1 MGKKTNGVLP
11 PRPELWDT
19 IPEFLKQKKYVL
31 WRNDPIKGKI
41 PLQTN
46 GQFARVNDP
55 STWASL
61 EEVTTNFVLADFEVD
76 GIGTII
82 NAKDDLLGIDIDDCI
97 NADGSY
103 NEVANFVLDSI
114 GKNNCYA
121 EVSPS
126 GRGLKVFC
134 RGQKIDKAY
143 VNHAVGLEVYFDK
156 RYFTVTGQAID
167 GYNSVT
173 DLPLDI
179 SQIIQKYFPHNQNGS
194 TKVNGNGQDS
204 FDNYVPV
211 VADWSLEQVR
221 EKILPKL
228 DPDCGYSD
236 WLKVGMALH
245 HQGSGAAEWLELFD
259 EWSAQ
264 SNKYQP
270 GEPQRKWSSFDIF
283 PESTLTLASLIKEAN
298 VKKTVEQKVE
308 PFVYAEHATLPHRD
322 PPDREFLWDQIIP
335 KGAVTSLYGTGGV
348 GKSFLAQQIAIFC
361 ANQMPLFGH
370 EFRSSGNVFGYFTE
384 DDNDE
389 ILRRSKN
396 IMEAFMLDKAEA
408 GKNLYLT
415 GRAGCDNILISY
427 DTQNNLNRNATFKL
441 IKEACEKLQPSLIIL
456 DNVAQLFGGV
466 EIVRVQA
473 TSFVNEL
480 TGIAKE
486 FDCAVLLLGHVAK
499 KEGSQYSGSTA
510 WDAAVR
516 SRLLLERSEDGVFTL
531 KLAKAN
537 YEAQDEI
544 TLEQK
549 NNGVFHQLNDIS
561 EAVSATNCKNAIQ
574 EALPIFTKRQVNTSH
589 KPRATNNL
597 VSLMISEGNLST
609 RNKKLATKIMNEM
622 IDSGELVV
630 DAELGWKNSSRHPVK
645 GLSLAAENL

>member
-1 MGKKTNGVLP
+1 
-11 PRPELWDT
+11 
-19 IPEFLKQKKYVL
+19 
-31 WRNDPIKGKI
+31 
-41 PLQTN
+41 
-46 GQFARVNDP
+46 
-55 STWASL
+55 
-61 EEVTTNFVLADFEVD
+61 
-76 GIGTII
+76 
-82 NAKDDLLGIDIDDCI
+82 
-97 NADGSY
+97 
-103 NEVANFVLDSI
+103 
-114 GKNNCYA
+114 
-121 EVSPS
+121 
-126 GRGLKVFC
+126 
-134 RGQKIDKAY
+134 
-143 VNHAVGLEVYFDK
+143 
-156 RYFTVTGQAID
+156 
-167 GYNSVT
+167 
-173 DLPLDI
+173 
-179 SQIIQKYFPHNQNGS
+179 
-194 TKVNGNGQDS
+194 
-204 FDNYVPV
+204 
-211 VADWSLEQVR
+211 
-221 EKILPKL
+221 
-228 DPDCGYSD
+228 
-236 WLKVGMALH
+236 
-245 HQGSGAAEWLELFD
+245 
-259 EWSAQ
+259 
-264 SNKYQP
+264 
-270 GEPQRKWSSFDIF
+270 
-283 PESTLTLASLIKEAN
+283 
-298 VKKTVEQKVE
+298 
-308 PFVYAEHATLPHRD
+308 
-322 PPDREFLWDQIIP
+322 
-335 KGAVTSLYGTGGV
+335 
-348 GKSFLAQQIAIFC
+348 
-361 ANQMPLFGH
+361 MPLFGH

-537 YEAQDEI
+537 YAAQDEI
-544 TLEQK
+544 TREQK

-645 GLSLAAENL
+645 GLALAAENL